1 MKQQS
6 LAAQKQAIE
15 AIAEKHHIQHI
26 NFYSDKQSGRKD
38 NRSGYRQITQLIQ
51 QGQCDILCCYRLN
64 RLHRNLKNAL
74 KLIKLCQTYHVHIL
88 SVHDGYFDMD
98 QAFDRLKLNI
108 FISLAELESDNI
120 GEQVRNGLQEKAKQG
135 RLITTHAPFGYEY
148 HNGTFIINQNESP
161 TVKAVF
167 NYYIKG
173 HGYKKIAQLLEEDN
187 TYINRQPYQ
196 VRNIIINPNYCGRVN
211 NQYGQ
216 FDNMFP
222 SIVSTS
228 IYEQAQR
235 LRLQKQT
242 KQTPSDNQ
250 LKQKIKCPC
259 CNATLTNMTIRKKNH
274 TLRYYVCPKNMN
286 ASRFVCDFKGI
297 NAQTLEDKVLEVC
310 RDFYQNQRIYTKI
323 KSAIDKRIKRQR
335 NIEKHHTLT
344 QEQLIEK
351 LAQGIID
358 AETFREQTQSLRQ
371 QPQRTTSINGH
382 QIQHIIQNI
391 IQKRFTLNILYPYI
405 ETIHITKDKNLI
417 GIYFKNE
424 PLNIVNQTMQSSIA
438 QMKKGCNIMQ
448 QLKTKR
454 VGIYVRVST
463 EMQSTEGY
471 SIDGQINQ
479 IKEYCDFHHFEVKD
493 IYADRGISGKSMN
506 RPELQRMLKDAK
518 EGNIDCV
525 MVYKTNRLA
534 RNTSDLLKIVEDLH
548 KQNVEFFSL
557 SERMEVNTSSG
568 KLMLQILA
576 SFSEFERNNIV
587 ENVFMGQTRRAQEGY
602 YQGNLPLGYD
612 KIPDSKHEL
621 MINQHEANIVKYI
634 FECYAKGHGY
644 RKIANALNHKGYVTK
659 KGKPFSISSIT
670 YILANPFYI
679 GKIQFAKYKDWSEKR
694 RKGLN
699 DKPVIAEGKHS
710 PIINQ
715 DLWDKVQMRKKQ
727 VSQKPQVHGKGTNLL
742 TGIIHCPQCGAPMAA
757 SNTTNTLKDGT
768 KKRIRYYSCSNFR
781 NKGSKVCSANSVR
794 ADVIEDYVMKQIL
807 EIVKSDKVIQRVV
820 THVNQE
826 NQVDGA
832 ALHHDIAY
840 KQQQYDEVQIK
851 INNLIKT
858 IEDNPDL
865 TSVIRPSIQKYEKQ
879 LNDITNQI
887 NQLKNQQNEDKTL
900 FDAKEISKL
909 LQHIFHDIKHIE
921 KSRLKALYLSVID
934 RIDIKKDGNHKK
946 QFYVTLKLNNEIIK
960 QLFNNKQLD
969 EVHLS
974 TSSLFLPQTLYLT
987 I

>member
-1 MKQQS
+1 
-6 LAAQKQAIE
+6 
-15 AIAEKHHIQHI
+15 
-26 NFYSDKQSGRKD
+26 
-38 NRSGYRQITQLIQ
+38 
-51 QGQCDILCCYRLN
+51 
-64 RLHRNLKNAL
+64 
-74 KLIKLCQTYHVHIL
+74 
-88 SVHDGYFDMD
+88 
-98 QAFDRLKLNI
+98 
-108 FISLAELESDNI
+108 
-120 GEQVRNGLQEKAKQG
+120 
-135 RLITTHAPFGYEY
+135 
-148 HNGTFIINQNESP
+148 
-161 TVKAVF
+161 
-167 NYYIKG
+167 
-173 HGYKKIAQLLEEDN
+173 
-187 TYINRQPYQ
+187 
-196 VRNIIINPNYCGRVN
+196 
-211 NQYGQ
+211 
-216 FDNMFP
+216 
-222 SIVSTS
+222 
-228 IYEQAQR
+228 
-235 LRLQKQT
+235 
-242 KQTPSDNQ
+242 
-250 LKQKIKCPC
+250 
-259 CNATLTNMTIRKKNH
+259 
-274 TLRYYVCPKNMN
+274 
-286 ASRFVCDFKGI
+286 
-297 NAQTLEDKVLEVC
+297 
-310 RDFYQNQRIYTKI
+310 
-323 KSAIDKRIKRQR
+323 
-335 NIEKHHTLT
+335 
-344 QEQLIEK
+344 
-351 LAQGIID
+351 
-358 AETFREQTQSLRQ
+358 
-371 QPQRTTSINGH
+371 
-382 QIQHIIQNI
+382 
-391 IQKRFTLNILYPYI
+391 
-405 ETIHITKDKNLI
+405 
-417 GIYFKNE
+417 
-424 PLNIVNQTMQSSIA
+424 
-438 QMKKGCNIMQ
+438 MQ

-463 EMQSTEGY
+463 EMQSIEGF

-479 IKEYCDFHHFEVKD
+479 IKEYCEFHHFEVKD

-506 RPELQRMLKDAK
+506 RPELQRMLEDAK

-525 MVYKTNRLA
+525 IVYKTNRLA
-534 RNTSDLLKIVEDLH
+534 RNTSDLLKIVEDLD
-548 KQNVEFFSL
+548 KSNVEFISL
-557 SERMEVNTSSG
+557 TEKIPLNTSSG
-568 KLMLQILA
+568 KLMLQMIA

-621 MINQHEANIVKYI
+621 MINQHEANIVRYI
-634 FECYAKGHGY
+634 FESYAKGHGY

-679 GKIQFAKYKDWSEKR
+679 GKIQFAKYKNWSEKR

-699 DKPVIAEGKHS
+699 DHPVISDGKHT

-715 DLWDKVQMRKKQ
+715 DLWDKVQIRKKQ

-794 ADVIEDYVMKQIL
+794 ADVIEDYVMRQIL

-820 THVNQE
+820 TRVNQE

-840 KQQQYDEVQIK
+840 KQQQYDEVKIK
-851 INNLIKT
+851 LNNLIKT

-900 FDAKEISKL
+900 FNAKEISKL

-946 QFYVTLKLNNEIIK
+946 HFYVTLKLNNEIIK